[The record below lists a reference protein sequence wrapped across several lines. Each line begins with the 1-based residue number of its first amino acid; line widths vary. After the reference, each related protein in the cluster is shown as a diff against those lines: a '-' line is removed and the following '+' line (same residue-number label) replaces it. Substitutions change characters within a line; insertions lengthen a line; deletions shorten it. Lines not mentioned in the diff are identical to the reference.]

1 MFLGLM
7 GLEERKERPN
17 YSPTLRRGRG
27 VVESYVTLQLT
38 VGRLLSRFCEGAEA
52 ALLSPPLSL
61 LGLGVQMCDLLL
73 HMAIWAQ
80 DRQEFCCCS
89 HCSCCLLVG
98 CRMRQQVGRVLGCLG
113 RSDQGKIS

>member
-38 VGRLLSRFCEGAEA
+38 VGRLLSRFCEGGRGGAPE
-52 ALLSPPLSL
+52 SSSL
-61 LGLGVQMCDLLL
+61 V
-73 HMAIWAQ
+73 ARA
-80 DRQEFCCCS
+80 
-89 HCSCCLLVG
+89 
-98 CRMRQQVGRVLGCLG
+98 GRPDV
-113 RSDQGKIS
+113 